1 MVTVALCPD
10 AAGSSEPRLAGR
22 EAHLAHLEALGED
35 LLLAAP
41 LVAAGIEGAFAGSLF
56 VFAGDADAAR
66 SALVRDP
73 YHEAGVW
80 TAPSLFATESRF
92 GMWMPERGEQLAM
105 FAGLVPGGQI
115 RPADPADR
123 HYLFLCHTRETEPP
137 SQALQIEHGTYIAQ
151 HFKRMM
157 FGARLV
163 ADGGA
168 ADAPHGLYIFRARD
182 LPAAQ
187 TLADAEPYVAIG
199 HWRTHVFAMP
209 ALLGG
214 WPRTRKDG

>member
-1 MVTVALCPD
+1 MVTVALCRD

-22 EAHLAHLEALGED
+22 EAHLAHLKALGED

-41 LVAAGIEGAFAGSLF
+41 LVAAGREGAFAGSLF

-66 SALVRDP
+66 LAIARDP
-73 YHEAGVW
+73 YHQAGVW
-80 TAPSLFATESRF
+80 AASSLFAAESRF
-92 GMWMPERGEQLAM
+92 GMWMPERDEQLAM
-105 FAGLVPGGQI
+105 FAALVPDGQI

-137 SQALQIEHGTYIAQ
+137 SQALQVEHGAYIAQ

-157 FGARLV
+157 FGARLL
-163 ADGGA
+163 ADGDVS
-168 ADAPHGLYIFRARD
+168 DAPQGLYIFRARD

-187 TLADAEPYVAIG
+187 TLADAEPYVGTG
-199 HWRTHVFAMP
+199 HWRTDLFAMP
-209 ALLGG
+209 ALLGA
-214 WPRTRKDG
+214 WPRSRKDG